1 MPMMPM
7 GPNGGMPPGPM
18 PGGPAGPM
26 PGGPMPPGAQGGIP
40 PEYLLQQML
49 AAQGPE
55 AAGPP
60 EIVMALQDLLNSWT
74 ERTPNTI
81 AGQYYQDL
89 ANVLA
94 QFMG

>member
-1 MPMMPM
+1 MM
-7 GPNGGMPPGPM
+7 
-18 PGGPAGPM
+18 AG
-26 PGGPMPPGAQGGIP
+26 
-40 PEYLLQQML
+40 
-49 AAQGPE
+49 QGPE